1 MNIKT
6 EPLTAEEPLDESLAY
21 QVDQAKKELEN
32 ATEAIVETRAKVTKV
47 MTELV
52 ATIVD
57 AESKEALLATIV
69 DSSRTENHPEKI
81 DKDNIKIVESDY
93 DEAIEMLARLDKS
106 VPSNISKLECIHHVL
121 NSNK

>member
-1 MNIKT
+1 LNIKT